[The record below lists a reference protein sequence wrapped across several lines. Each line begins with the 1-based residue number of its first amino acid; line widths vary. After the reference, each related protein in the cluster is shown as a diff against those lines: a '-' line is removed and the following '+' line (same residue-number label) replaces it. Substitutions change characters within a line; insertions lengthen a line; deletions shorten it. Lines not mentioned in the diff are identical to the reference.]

1 MGMHAKKRLTF
12 ICYHVFVGGL
22 GLLMIYPVVWMI
34 LGAFKDNNQILNNAA
49 QLLPAEWHFEN
60 WKNGWNGF
68 MSYTFGTFFKNS
80 LFVAISSTLA
90 TMLTS
95 AMVAYALARIK
106 FKGRKLWFTC
116 MIGTMMLPGQ
126 VIMIPQYMI
135 YNKLGVVGTYVP
147 LILPHVFGQA
157 FFIYQMMQ
165 FISGVPKELDE
176 AAYIDG
182 CSKYGIFAR
191 IILPLIKPAL
201 ITTLIIQFYW
211 KWDDFMGPLIY
222 VSRPEKWTVSFAL
235 KNFADTSG
243 VSDYGAMFA
252 MSTVSLIP
260 VFLIFL
266 FFNRYLVDGM
276 SQTGLKG

>member
-1 MGMHAKKRLTF
+1 
-12 ICYHVFVGGL
+12 
-22 GLLMIYPVVWMI
+22 MIYPVIWMI
-34 LGAFKDNNQILNNAA
+34 FGAFKENNQILNHSA
-49 QLLPAEWHFEN
+49 QLLPRTWHFEN

-68 MSYTFGTFFKNS
+68 MSYSFGVFFKNS
-80 LFVAISSTLA
+80 LLVAGISTVA

-106 FKGRKLWFTC
+106 FKGRKFWFIC
-116 MIGTMMLPGQ
+116 MIGSMMLPSQ

-135 YNKLGVVGTYVP
+135 YNKIGVVGTYIP
-147 LILPHVFGQA
+147 LILPHFFGQA

-165 FISGVPKELDE
+165 FISGIPKELDE

-182 CSKYGIFAR
+182 CNKYGIFAK
-191 IILPLIKPAL
+191 IILPLIKPSL

-222 VSRPEKWTVSFAL
+222 ISRPAKWTVSFAL

-252 MSTVSLIP
+252 MSTLSLIP

-266 FFNRYLVDGM
+266 IFNRYLVDGM